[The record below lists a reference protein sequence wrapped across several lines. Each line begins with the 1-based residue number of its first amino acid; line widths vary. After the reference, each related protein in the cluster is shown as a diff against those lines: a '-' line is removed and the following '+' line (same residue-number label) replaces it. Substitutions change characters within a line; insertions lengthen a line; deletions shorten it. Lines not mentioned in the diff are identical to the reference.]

1 MHSLRNIL
9 RRLFRDALGRDIVTL
24 ASGNAVAQLL
34 HVLAVPRGGEAPA
47 VSSARQTA
55 LGLEGTQSI
64 AEGLVAHAQCG
75 AQGAMGRGAWGVG
88 RGAIV
93 VQNGEEAFG
102 QRRLTRG
109 GRA

>member
-1 MHSLRNIL
+1 M
-9 RRLFRDALGRDIVTL
+9 
-24 ASGNAVAQLL
+24 
-34 HVLAVPRGGEAPA
+34 
-47 VSSARQTA
+47 SSARQTA

-75 AQGAMGRGAWGVG
+75 AQGAMGRGA
-88 RGAIV
+88 IV

>member
-1 MHSLRNIL
+1 M
-9 RRLFRDALGRDIVTL
+9 
-24 ASGNAVAQLL
+24 
-34 HVLAVPRGGEAPA
+34 
-47 VSSARQTA
+47 SSARQTA

-64 AEGLVAHAQCG
+64 AEGLVSARAVRR
-75 AQGAMGRGAWGVG
+75 AGRDGAWGVG